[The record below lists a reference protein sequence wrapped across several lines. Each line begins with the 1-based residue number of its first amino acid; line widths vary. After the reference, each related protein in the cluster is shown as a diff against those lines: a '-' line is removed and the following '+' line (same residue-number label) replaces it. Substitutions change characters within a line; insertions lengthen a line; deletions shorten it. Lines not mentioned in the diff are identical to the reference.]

1 MNDKEMTK
9 LSKFIALVLR
19 HKPETIGLT
28 LKPDGWVNVYEFI
41 KAMNQHGHKIDMGGL
56 KQIIKSDEKGRYSL
70 DEKENNI
77 RANQGHSA
85 VVEMEFKEVVPPK
98 ILYHGTNKSVVDI
111 IFKTGIQKMARH
123 HVHLSLREDV
133 AKTVGGRRGSPVILM
148 VDSEQMYY
156 DNFVF
161 YISENGVYL
170 TDSVPAKYIT
180 RKY

>member
-28 LKPDGWVNVYEFI
+28 LKADGWVSVYEFI
-41 KAMNQHGHKIDMGGL
+41 KAMNEYGHPITMVGL
-56 KQIIKSDEKGRYSL
+56 KEIIESDWKGRYSL

-85 VVEMEFKEVVPPK
+85 NVEIEFKEVVPPK
-98 ILYHGTNKSVVDI
+98 ILYHGTNKGVVDV
-111 IFKTGIQKMARH
+111 IFKTGLQKMARH
-123 HVHLSLREDV
+123 HVHLSLMEGTAV
-133 AKTVGGRRGSPVILM
+133 TVGSRRGSPVVLV
-148 VDSEQMYY
+148 VDAEQMYY
-156 DNFVF
+156 GNFKF
-161 YISENGVYL
+161 FISENGVYL
-170 TDSVPAKYIT
+170 TDQVPPKYIS

>member
-19 HKPETIGLT
+19 HK
-28 LKPDGWVNVYEFI
+28 FI
-41 KAMNQHGHKIDMGGL
+41 KAMNENGHPIDMVGL
-56 KQIIKSDEKGRYSL
+56 KQIIASDEKGRYSL

-85 VVEMEFKEVVPPK
+85 AVEIEFTEVVPPK
-98 ILYHGTNKSVVDI
+98 TLYHGTNKGVVDI

-123 HVHLSLREDV
+123 HVHLSLKEDT
-133 AKTVGGRRGSPVILM
+133 AKTVGARRGSPVILL
-148 VDSEQMYY
+148 VDAEQMHY
-156 DNFVF
+156 DGFKF
-161 YISENGVYL
+161 FISENGVYL